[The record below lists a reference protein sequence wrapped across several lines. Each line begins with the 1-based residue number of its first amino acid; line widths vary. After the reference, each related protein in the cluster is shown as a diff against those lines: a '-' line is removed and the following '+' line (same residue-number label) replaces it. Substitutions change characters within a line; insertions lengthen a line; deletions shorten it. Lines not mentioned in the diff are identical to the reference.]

1 MKSFTDRM
9 IGAARLDVPTY
20 EEVEHDG
27 NATAQA
33 ATVVLLS
40 SVAAG
45 IGSLTQAGWSGLLV
59 GTLIALLG
67 WVIWAALTWVIGTK
81 VLPEE
86 ATEADIGQL
95 MRTIGFS
102 ASPGILRVAGVIPG
116 IGPIVML
123 ACSVWMLVAMVV
135 AVRQALDYTST
146 WRALGVCVIGWV
158 VLLALQMLVFAM
170 LGGPDMG
177 QSMPQTG

>member
-1 MKSFTDRM
+1 MSTFTERM
-9 IGAARLDVPTY
+9 IGAARLEASIY
-20 EEVEHDG
+20 EEVEHDSSAMG
-27 NATAQA
+27 QA
-33 ATVVLLS
+33 AGVVVLS

-45 IGSLTQAGWSGLLV
+45 IGTMTQAGWSGLLI
-59 GTLIALLG
+59 GTIVALLA

-102 ASPGILRVAGVIPG
+102 ASPGLLRIGGLIPG
-116 IGPIVML
+116 VGPFIVLAVSLWML
-123 ACSVWMLVAMVV
+123 AAMVV

-146 WRALGVCVIGWV
+146 WRAVGVCAIGWV
-158 VLLALQMLVFAM
+158 ILLLFQALVFTLA
-170 LGGPDMG
+170 GDPGAG
-177 QSMPQTG
+177 QAG